1 MPAAREALMIVT
13 ATQSDPGMAQLRSPA
28 RDADALGEALLA
40 SFALRKLAD
49 GTQGEV
55 LAEITAFLG
64 DRQPDDV
71 LLLYVACHA
80 VATRDGLLLATSAT
94 GRDDPAATSV
104 PVAAVERA
112 LAGTAAG
119 HVVLILD
126 CCFIGAERLPI
137 ELSALSASVQ
147 VFLSATDR
155 VEYVLDQ
162 GMIRGRGTHSKLTPA
177 LAETLRGGH
186 PVTAADLAGLP
197 AAVTEIREPDLVIAP
212 ADSTPGPA
220 AGSARTSARGPG
232 AGSARGSGAG
242 AARGPAPVVERPKRT
257 VGDWAVRIVYWGL
270 VIAGL
275 SLLAMLASG
284 WFAWRIWQP
293 GVPADALDVLALVF
307 VIGLVIVGAGALVAA
322 VAYVARRR
330 RSRK

>member
-28 RDADALGEALLA
+28 SDTDALGEALLA
-40 SFALRKLAD
+40 GFALRKLVD

-64 DRQPDDV
+64 DREPDDV
-71 LLLYVACHA
+71 LLLYIACHA
-80 VATRDGLLLATSAT
+80 VATPGGLLLTTSAT

-104 PVAAVERA
+104 PVAAVARE

-119 HVVLILD
+119 HTVVVLD
-126 CCFIGAERLPI
+126 CCFSGAGRFPI
-137 ELSALSASVQ
+137 DLSGLSAPAQ

-162 GMIRGRGTHSKLTPA
+162 GMIRGRGAHSKLTPA
-177 LAETLRGGH
+177 LAETLRGGR
-186 PVTAADLAGLP
+186 PVTAARLAGLP
-197 AAVTEIREPDLVIAP
+197 AAVTEIREPGLVLAL
-212 ADSTPGPA
+212 
-220 AGSARTSARGPG
+220 AGSATGP
-232 AGSARGSGAG
+232 APG
-242 AARGPAPVVERPKRT
+242 AAREPAPVAERPKRT
-257 VGDWAVRIVYWGL
+257 VGDWAVRVLYWGL
-270 VIAGL
+270 VIVGL
-275 SLLAMLASG
+275 SMLAMLASG

-293 GVPADALDVLALVF
+293 GVPGDALDVLALIF
-307 VIGLVIVGAGALVAA
+307 VAGLVVVAAGALVAV

>member
-28 RDADALGEALLA
+28 SDTDALGEALLA
-40 SFALRKLAD
+40 GFALRKLVD

-64 DRQPDDV
+64 DREPDDV

-80 VATRDGLLLATSAT
+80 VATVDGLLLATSAT
-94 GRDDPAATSV
+94 GRDDPAAASV

-126 CCFIGAERLPI
+126 CCFSGAERFPI
-137 ELSALSASVQ
+137 ELSGLSALAQ

-162 GMIRGRGTHSKLTPA
+162 GMIRGRGAHSKLTPA
-177 LAETLRGGH
+177 LAGTLRGGR

-197 AAVTEIREPDLVIAP
+197 AAVTEIREPGLIIAQ
-212 ADSTPGPA
+212 AASAPGPA
-220 AGSARTSARGPG
+220 PGSARTSA
-232 AGSARGSGAG
+232 
-242 AARGPAPVVERPKRT
+242 PVVERPRRT

-293 GVPADALDVLALVF
+293 GVPADALDLLALVF
-307 VIGLVIVGAGALVAA
+307 VIGLVVVGAGAVVAA

>member
-13 ATQSDPGMAQLRSPA
+13 ITQTDPGMAQLRTPA
-28 RDADALGEALLA
+28 SDTEALGDALLA
-40 SFALRKLAD
+40 SFALRKLIN
-49 GTQGEV
+49 GTPGEI
-55 LAEITAFLG
+55 LAEVTTFLA
-64 DRQPDDV
+64 DREPDDV

-80 VATRDGLLLATSAT
+80 VATPGGLLLTTSTT
-94 GRDDPAATSV
+94 GREDQAATSV

-119 HVVLILD
+119 HVVLVLD
-126 CCFIGAERLPI
+126 CCFSGAGRSPI
-137 ELSALSASVQ
+137 DLSGLSAPAQ

-155 VEYVLDQ
+155 VEYVLDR
-162 GMIRGRGTHSKLTPA
+162 GMIRGRGVHSKLTPA
-177 LAETLRGGH
+177 LAETLRGGR

-197 AAVTEIREPDLVIAP
+197 AAVTGIREPGLLLAHADRAP
-212 ADSTPGPA
+212 RPA
-220 AGSARTSARGPG
+220 HE
-232 AGSARGSGAG
+232 
-242 AARGPAPVVERPKRT
+242 PAPVAERPKRT

-284 WFAWRIWQP
+284 WFAWRIWRP
-293 GVPADALDVLALVF
+293 GLPADALDVLALIF
-307 VIGLVIVGAGALVAA
+307 VIGLVVVGAGAVVAV